1 MSESFRTTPS
11 DQPWSSSASPGNG
24 YQSAFGDK
32 RSSDEDAG
40 EAGKVVLAG
49 ILGGLLSAA
58 GYLIYRR
65 LPDEQTGPASHSSTH
80 DAPTAHYGAAPKL
93 QHLALLGSLFRGRI
107 CVGAGLQVER

>member
-11 DQPWSSSASPGNG
+11 DQPWSTSSPGNG
-24 YQSAFGDK
+24 YQSAFGEK
-32 RSSDEDAG
+32 HSGDEAAG

-65 LPDEQTGPASHSSTH
+65 LPDEQRERLHAQARSMV
-80 DAPTAHYGAAPKL
+80 
-93 QHLALLGSLFRGRI
+93 QERI
-107 CVGAGLQVER
+107 TELRRNFNI